1 MSCPFT
7 PTPTSTVASRHP
19 MSSLPSSSNE
29 SKGSH
34 LLSFVSAWKGFYEKA
49 NGVLQSSPLDDTK
62 LRSILES
69 LTTLMSGLD
78 EPKRAVA
85 VSHGALILAVE
96 AIRKLNR
103 KLDDAGTCRS
113 RSCDSMNVIVGL
125 KAIKSCVVRNP
136 TGRAKCRQEG
146 VFEVISGIFFSA
158 HTVDLDMQILEE
170 TYTTLAAV
178 CLGDDLNAL
187 KAALAYREKV
197 ETALRMCRRDEHGSL
212 HQKLEYLQALF
223 RAMETEQEDL
233 LENCD
238 NPSTLFKTIE
248 KAEYNLLEGI
258 NLEQQRNRWSEAET
272 AYSNALY
279 SVQCLKSHT
288 ELLDD
293 MLARIMDNRSSVR
306 LKLQD
311 WNGALDDADACLL
324 TNTKNKHLSSA
335 CVVMTLQARRADA
348 LHQLGRMQEAGQALD
363 KALAISPRDKTLL
376 SKINLLQLAKIKSC
390 KQTSFRRRR
399 IRKNETNA
407 VELESWLAL
416 AGRRRQEQCLPMN
429 DRVRHRRRH
438 HEQQQQQCMCMI
450 PTAKHDFAPR
460 LGACVK
466 SLYGAGIV
474 QEVRKCGTTKIQLE
488 SWSPGAQQP
497 TAYLMPEFYTVVVVS
512 E

>member
-1 MSCPFT
+1 
-7 PTPTSTVASRHP
+7 
-19 MSSLPSSSNE
+19 MSSPPSSSSSSSE
-29 SKGSH
+29 SI
-34 LLSFVSAWKGFYEKA
+34 LILNFVSAWKGFYEKA
-49 NGVLQSSPLDDTK
+49 NGVVHSSPLDDTK
-62 LRSILES
+62 LISILES

-78 EPKRAVA
+78 ESKKAVA
-85 VSHGALILAVE
+85 VSYGALTLAVE

-103 KLDDAGTCRS
+103 DLDDNGRTRT
-113 RSCDSMNVIVGL
+113 CDSMNVIVGL
-125 KAIKSCVVRNP
+125 KAIKSCVIRNP
-136 TGRAKCRQEG
+136 AGRAKCRQEG
-146 VFEVISGIFFSA
+146 VFGVISDILFSA
-158 HTVDLDMQILEE
+158 HAVDTDTQILEE

-187 KAALAYREKV
+187 KAALAYRENV
-197 ETALRMCRRDEHGSL
+197 EAALRMYRRENHGSL
-212 HQKLEYLQALF
+212 HQKLVYLQALF
-223 RAMETEQEDL
+223 RAMEREQEDL

-248 KAEYNLLEGI
+248 AAEYNLIEGI
-258 NLEQQRNRWSEAET
+258 NKEQRRNQWSEAENSYT
-272 AYSNALY
+272 NALHRI
-279 SVQCLKSHT
+279 QFIMSHT

-293 MLARIMDNRSSVR
+293 MLARILDNRSSVR
-306 LKLQD
+306 LKLHD

-324 TNTKNKHLSSA
+324 TKTKEKHLSSA
-335 CVVMTLQARRADA
+335 CVVMALQARRSDA

-363 KALAISPRDKTLL
+363 KALEISPRDTTLL
-376 SKINLLQLAKIKSC
+376 SKINRLQLAKIKSC
-390 KQTSFRRRR
+390 KQPSSQRRRR
-399 IRKNETNA
+399 RKNETNV

-416 AGRRRQEQCLPMN
+416 AGRRQEKCLPMN

-438 HEQQQQQCMCMI
+438 HQQQQQCMCTM

-460 LGACVK
+460 LGTCVK
-466 SLYGAGIV
+466 SLYGTGIV

>member
-1 MSCPFT
+1 
-7 PTPTSTVASRHP
+7 
-19 MSSLPSSSNE
+19 MSSSPPSSSSSSENE
-29 SKGSH
+29 SS
-34 LLSFVSAWKGFYEKA
+34 LILNFVSAWNGFYEKA
-49 NGVLQSSPLDDTK
+49 NRVVQSSPLDDTK

-78 EPKRAVA
+78 EPKKSVA
-85 VSHGALILAVE
+85 VSYGALVLAVE
-96 AIRKLNR
+96 AIRKLDRN
-103 KLDDAGTCRS
+103 LDDTGRTRT
-113 RSCDSMNVIVGL
+113 CDSMNVIVGL
-125 KAIKSCVVRNP
+125 KAVKSCVVRNP
-136 TGRAKCRQEG
+136 KGRAKCRQEG
-146 VFEVISGIFFSA
+146 VFGVLSSILFNA
-158 HTVDLDMQILEE
+158 HAVDTDMQILEE

-187 KAALAYREKV
+187 QAALAYREKV
-197 ETALRMCRRDEHGSL
+197 KEALRRYCREKHGSL
-212 HQKLEYLQALF
+212 HQKLVYLQALF
-223 RAMETEQEDL
+223 RAMETEQADL

-248 KAEYNLLEGI
+248 TAENNLLEGI
-258 NLEQQRNRWSEAET
+258 NKEQRNRWSGAET
-272 AYSNALY
+272 AYTNALNRI
-279 SVQCLKSHT
+279 QFIMSHT

-293 MLARIMDNRSSVR
+293 LLARILDNRSSVR

-311 WNGALDDADACLL
+311 WNGALDDADACLI
-324 TNTKNKHLSSA
+324 TNTKKKHLSSA
-335 CVVMTLQARRADA
+335 CVVMALQARRSDA

-376 SKINLLQLAKIKSC
+376 SKINRLQLAKIKSC
-390 KQTSFRRRR
+390 KQTSLQRRSR
-399 IRKNETNA
+399 RKNETNV

-438 HEQQQQQCMCMI
+438 QQQQQQCMCTI

-460 LGACVK
+460 LGTCVK
-466 SLYGAGIV
+466 SIYGTGIV
-474 QEVRKCGTTKIQLE
+474 QEVRKCGTAKIQLE